1 MKQPQKQVAQSWGGL
16 KARNLQRISEMRA
29 DARDKEDAV
38 KKVDFGSLRNIL
50 SIVGTMGFVVS
61 YADAYVPYGYSD
73 PVDGQVEL
81 SFQVKSVEG
90 FKTPKM
96 LGLMGYLDGRFGAEE
111 TRDNV
116 SDWDAERVFKF
127 GNTKKSGCPISVR
140 MTVDVDGSETCRK
153 VKTMVEKVQT
163 VAEFVL
169 VCD

>member
-1 MKQPQKQVAQSWGGL
+1 MKKPQKQVAQSWQSL
-16 KARNLQRISEMRA
+16 KGRNLERISQMRA
-29 DARDKEDAV
+29 DARDKYEAV
-38 KKVDFGSLRNIL
+38 QKVDFEGLRSIL
-50 SIVGTMGFVVS
+50 NIVGTMGFVIR
-61 YADAYVPYGYSD
+61 YADAYVPFGFSD
-73 PVDGQVEL
+73 PIDGQVEL

-111 TRDNV
+111 THDNV
-116 SDWDAERVFKF
+116 SDWGVERVFKF
-127 GNTKKSGCPISVR
+127 GNAEKSGCPISVR
-140 MTVDVDGSETCRK
+140 MTVDVYGSETCRK

>member
-1 MKQPQKQVAQSWGGL
+1 MKKPQKKAEQSWGEL

-90 FKTPKM
+90 LKTPKM
-96 LGLMGYLDGRFGAEE
+96 LGLIGYLDGRFGANDSH
-111 TRDNV
+111 DNV
-116 SDWDAERVFKF
+116 NQWDAERVFKF

-169 VCD
+169 ICD

>member
-1 MKQPQKQVAQSWGGL
+1 MKKPQKKTEQSWGEL

-29 DARDKEDAV
+29 DAKDKYDAV
-38 KKVDFGSLRNIL
+38 QKVDFGSLRNIL

-61 YADAYVPYGYSD
+61 YADAYVPYGYSN

-90 FKTPKM
+90 LKTPKM
-96 LGLMGYLDGRFGAEE
+96 LGLVGYLDGRFGANESH
-111 TRDNV
+111 DNV
-116 SDWDAERVFKF
+116 NQWDAQRVFNF
-127 GNTKKSGCPISVR
+127 GDAKKSGCPIQVR

-169 VCD
+169 ICD